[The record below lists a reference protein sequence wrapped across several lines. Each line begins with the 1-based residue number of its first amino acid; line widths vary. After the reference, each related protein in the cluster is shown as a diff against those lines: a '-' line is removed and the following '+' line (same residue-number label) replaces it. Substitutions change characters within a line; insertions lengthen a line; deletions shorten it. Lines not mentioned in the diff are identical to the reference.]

1 VSPTTSLSRTR
12 VGRRRPVLFL
22 PTPSSHVFA
31 GRPHPRLPTIFLRP
45 PFPPWRFDPAAF
57 SLHGSLTITTGR
69 RSSSTTTTGRRR
81 CTATIRPAEELFHD
95 NQAFSPAALA
105 AAPSGH
111 FLSTGTIAAA
121 VRGLPCRTPPPPH
134 KFRAWTHCRAP
145 SSLPFIF
152 CYFSNLILAD

>member
-1 VSPTTSLSRTR
+1 MSPTTSLSRTR

-22 PTPSSHVFA
+22 PTASSHVFA

-95 NQAFSPAALA
+95 NQAFSPAPFA
-105 AAPSGH
+105 AALPAIFSRPAQSPV
-111 FLSTGTIAAA
+111 LSAGY
-121 VRGLPCRTPPPPH
+121 
-134 KFRAWTHCRAP
+134 RARRLLHP
-145 SSLPFIF
+145 SSSEPRRIAGPLHPSRLSFLVSWI
-152 CYFSNLILAD
+152 